1 MSDLNVTWS
10 TTYLDP
16 VSGRECTISIGNG
29 DSMTILAKADDVVKW
44 LEKRGAQPVLSG
56 QAVASAT
63 ATAAAPMLPLADSEH
78 RLTIT
83 KIVRTSP
90 TTVDLYAKGHRY
102 RDTQLFDAGDL
113 LAVGIDPRELPEGVE
128 VPTRFYAVVTTS
140 EKLNAKGN
148 PYLDVTRLES
158 AQ

>member
-1 MSDLNVTWS
+1 ME
-10 TTYLDP
+10 
-16 VSGRECTISIGNG
+16 R
-29 DSMTILAKADDVVKW
+29 
-44 LEKRGAQPVLSG
+44 
-56 QAVASAT
+56 
-63 ATAAAPMLPLADSEH
+63 ML
-78 RLTIT
+78 IT
-83 KIVRTSP
+83 KLVRDGDRA
-90 TTVDLYAKGHRY
+90 DLYAKGHRY

-140 EKLNAKGN
+140 DKLNSKGN